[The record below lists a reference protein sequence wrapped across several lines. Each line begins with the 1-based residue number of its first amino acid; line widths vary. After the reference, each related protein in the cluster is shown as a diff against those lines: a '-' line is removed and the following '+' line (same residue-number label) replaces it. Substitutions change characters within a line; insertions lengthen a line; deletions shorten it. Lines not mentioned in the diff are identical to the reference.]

1 MTSVAAAVRLDDEAL
16 LAGFESAALEPGNF
30 HHEEHVRVA
39 WLYFQ
44 RHEPAVALARFETH
58 IRKLVTAL
66 GAADKYH
73 ETILGPT
80 CCSFVSA
87 RSVASPGVNLPPGR
101 RICSTPGVRFCVAS
115 TRLNCW
121 RVIVR
126 GHGSCFRTASVETT
140 PEP

>member
-73 ETILGPT
+73 ETITWAYLLLIRERAERGE
-80 CCSFVSA
+80 SWGEFAA
-87 RSVASPGVNLPPGR
+87 RAEDLLDPGGAILRRFYSPQLLASDRARTRFLLPD
-101 RICSTPGVRFCVAS
+101 RIC
-115 TRLNCW
+115 
-121 RVIVR
+121 
-126 GHGSCFRTASVETT
+126 
-140 PEP
+140 